1 MERIE
6 QYTHDGLT
14 FDVRDTGPID
24 GEVIVLLHGFP
35 QDKRSWALV
44 EPMLHAEGYR
54 TLAPDQRGYSP
65 GARPRA
71 RRAYRGDILAA
82 DVIALLDAAGLPQ
95 AHIVGHD
102 WGGAVAWGIAGLHPD
117 RVRTLTV
124 LSTPHPG
131 AMMRAGLRGQLLRSW
146 YMFAFQLPV
155 LPELVVGSGD
165 RLAKGLERAGMPADS
180 AAHNAGRMRE
190 PGAAR
195 GGLNWYR
202 GLPFSLRTPVGRI
215 TVPTT
220 YVWSRGD
227 TFLGRAAAEATAAT
241 VTADYRFVELSGDH
255 WLPENQPREVADAI
269 LARVRGAS
277 PVAAGANAG

>member
-14 FDVRDTGPID
+14 FDVRDAGPID

-35 QDKRSWALV
+35 QDKRSWAKV
-44 EPMLHAEGYR
+44 EPLLHAAGYR

-65 GARPRA
+65 GARPRE
-71 RRAYRGDILAA
+71 RRAYAGDLLAG
-82 DVIALLDAAGLPQ
+82 DVIGLLDAAGLPQ

-102 WGGAVAWGIAGLHPD
+102 WGGAVAWGVGGMHPD

-155 LPELVVGSGD
+155 LPELLVGSGA
-165 RLAKGLERAGMPADS
+165 RAEKMLTRAGMPADA
-180 AAHNAGRMRE
+180 AAHNAARMRE

-202 GLPFSLRTPVGRI
+202 GLPFSLRTPVGKI
-215 TVPTT
+215 PVPTT

-227 TFLGRAAAEATAAT
+227 TFLGRAAAESTAAT
-241 VTADYRFVELSGDH
+241 VTADYRFVEVDGDH
-255 WLPENQPREVADAI
+255 WLPENQPNAMADAI
-269 LARVRGAS
+269 LDRVGG
-277 PVAAGANAG
+277 PVPAAA